1 MAELTVKQV
10 RRIAKEESDIA
21 IREAISEIKKQLDE
35 NNEVLK
41 QLKRLLLGEIGIN
54 EEESLRKKAVF
65 AYAFAKKEV
74 DKNMPERIGKVVEW
88 YEDNEEIKKGSSES
102 NFETN
107 AKMRLAYR
115 NFKWLIGL
123 LGVTTVMSAIPV
135 IERAIG
141 WIEKLSS

>member
-1 MAELTVKQV
+1 MAELTEKQV
-10 RRIAKEESDIA
+10 RKIAREESVLTVSQ
-21 IREAISEIKKQLDE
+21 AISEIKKQLDD

-65 AYAFAKKEV
+65 AYDFARKEV
-74 DKNMPERIGKVVEW
+74 DKCMPERVDKMINW
-88 YEDNEEIKKGSSES
+88 YEDNEEIKQGSSES

-135 IERAIG
+135 IERIVG
-141 WIEKLSS
+141 WIEKLS

>member
-35 NNEVLK
+35 NNDVLK

-54 EEESLRKKAVF
+54 EEESLRKKAIF
-65 AYAFAKKEV
+65 AYDFAEKEI
-74 DKNMPERIGKVVEW
+74 DKCMPERIGKVVEW

-135 IERAIG
+135 IERVIG
-141 WIEKLSS
+141 WIEKLSN